1 MGTLKWGENVDLK
14 DLWDVQV
21 VAFAATSTLIVVF
34 VLIVLAVVMRR
45 LRCLTSEFESI
56 RQEMRLL
63 EEGVK
68 TVSEGLLGQATKK
81 SGE

>member
-1 MGTLKWGENVDLK
+1 MELK

-21 VAFAATSTLIVVF
+21 VAFAATSTLVVIF

-45 LRCLTSEFESI
+45 LRYLTSEFESL

-68 TVSEGLLGQATKK
+68 TVSESLQSQAGNKPEK
-81 SGE
+81 